1 MITEIELISDLK
13 YVLDIFVGVKCVPKL
28 LVKES
33 IPNNYRDGFIFLVRH
48 FGFLVLI
55 IFQMCDIRISYVKM
69 QKL

>member
-33 IPNNYRDGFIFLVRH
+33 IPNNYRDGFI
-48 FGFLVLI
+48 GMVL
-55 IFQMCDIRISYVKM
+55 FFWWDILDS
-69 QKL
+69 